1 MSFFSS
7 RHPAPAAV
15 PPEVMQALAE
25 SDMARDALAAR
36 AAGITA
42 RRAEV
47 AAALAA
53 EEKASGETFQRNQK
67 AREEGTT
74 AIRAAEKALY
84 DARNRFTVDLGTGL
98 AASHAHR
105 MNIAYMEAELR
116 ATASP
121 AIDEFI
127 EWLAD
132 EAEKLRHY
140 QVFTHIES
148 KRHALTGEVRT
159 RVVASDGGAVDARRE
174 ALRAARPQAEALF
187 LVADQSGVP
196 AAIARIKATLPEI
209 KVEEPSAQ
217 PDAAQRAETNITN
230 LKDLKNGH

>member
-7 RHPAPAAV
+7 RQPAPVPV

-25 SDMARDALAAR
+25 SDLAREAMAAR
-36 AAGITA
+36 AAGIAA
-42 RRAEV
+42 RRVEV
-47 AAALAA
+47 AAAIAA
-53 EEKASGETFQRNQK
+53 EEKASGETFQRNHK
-67 AREEGTT
+67 AREEGAA

-84 DARNRFTVDLGTGL
+84 DARNRFAVELGAGL

-105 MNIAYMEAELR
+105 LSIAALEAEMH

-121 AIDEFI
+121 AISEFI
-127 EWLAD
+127 DWLID
-132 EAEKLRHY
+132 EEEKLRHF

-159 RVVASDGGAVDARRE
+159 RVVASDGGTAEARRV
-174 ALRAARPQAEALF
+174 ALRVARPQAEALF